1 MIYRQKGIFTMTT
14 LEQVIE
20 ILEDI
25 DDTIDYRTETALV
38 DDQLLNSFALIS
50 LVGELEDAF
59 DIRIT
64 TVDMIP
70 ANMNSAE
77 AMAAMVDRLQGK

>member
-1 MIYRQKGIFTMTT
+1 MST

-25 DDTIDYRTETALV
+25 DDTIDYSTEKALI

-64 TVDMIP
+64 TVDLIP

-77 AMAAMVDRLQGK
+77 SIAAMVERLQG